1 MTGIQPTM
9 LRPAPARPAWQTVLG
24 FVLVLPAF
32 ILLLITYVEPTVW
45 TIRSSFSTFTG
56 VRFSPAGST
65 SGFDNYSRAFDAGLG
80 DNLLYALSLAAP
92 QLAFVLI
99 LAPLLAWAASR
110 SGRIGRSSTRAVLT
124 IPLAAYAPMAI
135 ALALRVSYFKDEPS
149 ARVSYWLGTFGFVV
163 AAATLVYLA
172 AFRSRRL
179 VQPLVVA
186 AVILVLAVLSAGLQE
201 FTYSY
206 VAGFGDRTDQ
216 TPAGAAVQQSLVFFR
231 PGVGAAASVIMLLPL
246 LLFGALATVL
256 IIRSGLRLESDPR
269 PPVDPPTR
277 SAAPWTVTGILLLM
291 VLAVTLSALW
301 PWLSNI
307 TNESPSSRSTAVNTW
322 VPPLI
327 STAVAVTV
335 AALAA
340 FGISGLRPL
349 GRHSE
354 WLLLPF
360 GLFLFVGVAPLA
372 LRAFAS
378 GQTAHRLNTFLA
390 LIPPSRVAIPALFV
404 LALLFRGQAL
414 RRDVSLQE
422 GRPAPWSPLI
432 LPAVPMLA
440 LAYAATWLSQVQNV
454 LWPYIT
460 AAVPDHM
467 TAHVQLIQVLQ
478 TFDVDH
484 LPYGKL
490 LPLPLL
496 VLLLLAGVATQ
507 LFYLDRVAL
516 RAGLPERDHPPR
528 T

>member
-9 LRPAPARPAWQTVLG
+9 LRPAPPRPTWQTVLG
-24 FVLVLPAF
+24 FVLALPAF
-32 ILLLITYVEPTVW
+32 VLLLLTYVEPTIW
-45 TIRSSFSTFTG
+45 TIRSSFSSFTG
-56 VRFSPAGST
+56 VRFSPTGSDA
-65 SGFDNYSRAFDAGLG
+65 GFDNYSRAFDAGLG
-80 DNLLYALSLAAP
+80 GDILFALSLAAP
-92 QLAFVLI
+92 QLALVLI
-99 LAPLLAWAASR
+99 LAPALAWAASR
-110 SGRIGRSSTRAVLT
+110 AGRVGRWSTRAVLT
-124 IPLAAYAPMAI
+124 IPLAACAPMAI
-135 ALALRVSYFKDEPS
+135 ALALRLSYFEDASS
-149 ARVSYWLGTFGFVV
+149 ARVAYWLGTFGFVV
-163 AAATLVYLA
+163 ATSTLLYLA
-172 AFRSRRL
+172 AFRSRRP
-179 VQPLVVA
+179 VAPLLLA
-186 AVILVLAVLSAGLQE
+186 AVILVLAILSAALQE

-206 VAGFGDRTDQ
+206 ISAFGDRTDQ
-216 TPAGAAVQQSLVFFR
+216 TPAGAAVQQSLVFVR
-231 PGVGAAASVIMLLPL
+231 PGVGAAMSVIMLLPL

-256 IIRSGLRLESDPR
+256 VVRSGLRLETAVSPDA
-269 PPVDPPTR
+269 PPR
-277 SAAPWTVTGILLLM
+277 SAAPRAVVAILLVV

-301 PWLSNI
+301 PWLSDI
-307 TNESPSSRSTAVNTW
+307 TDESLSSRSTAVNTW

-327 STAVAVTV
+327 STTVGVTV

-378 GQTAHRLNTFLA
+378 GQTAHRLNSFLA

-404 LALLFRGQAL
+404 LALLFRGQAI
-414 RRDVSLQE
+414 RREVSLQE
-422 GRPAPWSPLI
+422 GRPAPWTSLI
-432 LPAVPMLA
+432 LPALPMLA
-440 LAYAATWLSQVQNV
+440 LAYVVTWLVQVQNV

-460 AAVPDHM
+460 SAPPNHM
-467 TAHVQLIQVLQ
+467 TAHVEMIQVLQ
-478 TFDVDH
+478 TLDVDH

-496 VLLLLAGVATQ
+496 IVLLLAGAAAQ